1 MIATHI
7 PSFVLMRIQD
17 LTLGGTTVQDPGSAA
32 DAMRL
37 AGEVVTRDVSI
48 MELLISGGWYIMLPL
63 AVMSFIAL
71 FIFFERS
78 MAIRKAAK
86 EDKDFMAKLK
96 DYLSA
101 GNLDSARNL
110 CEQSGT
116 PIARMLHKGIARIGK
131 PLKDI
136 STSIENVGKLEI
148 YSMERNLSTLA
159 TIAGAAP
166 MIGFLGT
173 VIGMV
178 NVFLD
183 MESAGMVRVRRH
195 LLGHQAGH
203 DHHHRRPHRWH
214 HCLHGV
220 QPLGEPREQ
229 GHPHDGGQLAGVH

>member
-1 MIATHI
+1 MQF
-7 PSFVLMRIQD
+7 PLLVLARIQD
-17 LTLGGTTVQDPGSAA
+17 LTLGGTSTDGA
-32 DAMRL
+32 DTASEAL
-37 AGEVVTRDVSI
+37 TATGEVVTRDVSI
-48 MELLISGGWYIMLPL
+48 FELLLSGGWYIMLPL
-63 AVMSFIAL
+63 AIMSFIAI

-86 EDKDFMAKLK
+86 EDGDFMAKLK

-136 STSIENVGKLEI
+136 SASIENVGKLEI
-148 YSMERNLSTLA
+148 YSLEKNLSTLA

-183 MESAGMVRVRRH
+183 MENAGMVRVDDISS
-195 LLGHQAGH
+195 GTKQAMITTIVG
-203 DHHHRRPHRWH
+203 
-214 HCLHGV
+214 LIVGI
-220 QPLGEPREQ
+220 
-229 GHPHDGGQLAGVH
+229 

>member
-1 MIATHI
+1 MWHTESATFGVGLQAHSMIATHI

-17 LTLGGTTVQDPGSAA
+17 LTLGGTTVQDTGSGA
-32 DAMRL
+32 DAM
-37 AGEVVTRDVSI
+37 AASGEVVTRDVSI

-78 MAIRKAAK
+78 MAISKAAK

-131 PLKDI
+131 PLKDLSLIHI
-136 STSIENVGKLEI
+136 SEPT
-148 YSMERNLSTLA
+148 
-159 TIAGAAP
+159 
-166 MIGFLGT
+166 
-173 VIGMV
+173 
-178 NVFLD
+178 
-183 MESAGMVRVRRH
+183 
-195 LLGHQAGH
+195 
-203 DHHHRRPHRWH
+203 RPY
-214 HCLHGV
+214 
-220 QPLGEPREQ
+220 
-229 GHPHDGGQLAGVH
+229 

>member
-17 LTLGGTTVQDPGSAA
+17 LTLGGTTVQDPGAGA
-32 DAMRL
+32 DAAA

-63 AVMSFIAL
+63 AIMSFIAL

-131 PLKDI
+131 PLIAVD
-136 STSIENVGKLEI
+136 
-148 YSMERNLSTLA
+148 LSY
-159 TIAGAAP
+159 
-166 MIGFLGT
+166 
-173 VIGMV
+173 
-178 NVFLD
+178 
-183 MESAGMVRVRRH
+183 
-195 LLGHQAGH
+195 
-203 DHHHRRPHRWH
+203 
-214 HCLHGV
+214 
-220 QPLGEPREQ
+220 
-229 GHPHDGGQLAGVH
+229 

>member
-32 DAMRL
+32 DAM
-37 AGEVVTRDVSI
+37 ASTGEVVTRDVSI

-166 MIGFLGT
+166 MIGFLGD
-173 VIGMV
+173 GHRHGER
-178 NVFLD
+178 FLGHG
-183 MESAGMVRVRRH
+183 ERGHGPRGRH

-203 DHHHRRPHRWH
+203 DHHHRRTHRWH
-214 HCLHGV
+214 HCLHGL

-229 GHPHDGGQLAGVH
+229 GHPPDGSQLAGIH

>member
-1 MIATHI
+1 MQF
-7 PSFVLMRIQD
+7 PLLVLASIQD
-17 LTLGGTTVQDPGSAA
+17 LTLGGTSTEGTDTVSEALTA
-32 DAMRL
+32 T
-37 AGEVVTRDVSI
+37 GEVVTRDVSI
-48 MELLISGGWYIMLPL
+48 FELLLSGGWYIMLPL
-63 AVMSFIAL
+63 AIMSFIAI

-86 EDKDFMAKLK
+86 EDGDFMAKLK

-101 GNLDSARNL
+101 GSLDSARNL

-148 YSMERNLSTLA
+148 YSLEKNLSTLA

-183 MESAGMVRVRRH
+183 MENAGMVRVDDISS
-195 LLGHQAGH
+195 GTKQAMITTIVGLIVGIIAYMAYNT
-203 DHHHRRPHRWH
+203 W
-214 HCLHGV
+214 
-220 QPLGEPREQ
+220 
-229 GHPHDGGQLAGVH
+229 